1 MDDIFIRGA
10 QVIDGS
16 GAPGRFAEVAR

>member
-16 GAPGRFAEVAR
+16 GAPGCFAEVAR